1 MQVINNLRK
10 NTITLLLIT
19 FVILYIILKDSFN
32 EIVKSLQ
39 TMDYKYIV
47 IAIILF
53 FLSIVSKAYATY
65 KTVNDKKKFTLIES
79 IKHSIIVQFFNG
91 ITPFSSGG
99 QPMEIYMLTKHH
111 ISTTKATN
119 IIIQNFVFYQI
130 ALIIYGVLA
139 VGYNTIFKIFPKI
152 PLLRNLVLL
161 GFIINIL
168 VGVAL
173 FIVTFSRK
181 LTRTFTNAIIHIL
194 SKVHIVKDEDLTK
207 EKWYIKLEEFHNSA
221 KELRKRKGLFISGVM
236 LNFIS
241 LSLLYVIPLFITY
254 ALHDYVSINIM
265 ETITASAYVLIIGA
279 FIPIPG
285 ATGGIEY
292 GFLQFFGNFLNRNI
306 IAAVLLIWRFITYY
320 LGMILG
326 AIALS
331 FERKEEPK

>member
-1 MQVINNLRK
+1 MQVIKNLRK
-10 NTITLLLIT
+10 NTIILLLIT
-19 FVILYIILKDSFN
+19 FIILYIILKDSFN
-32 EIVKSLQ
+32 EIVNALQ
-39 TMDYKYIV
+39 TMDYKYII

-53 FLSIVSKAYATY
+53 FLSIVLKAYATY
-65 KTVNDKKKFTLIES
+65 KTVNDKKKFTLMES
-79 IKHSIIVQFFNG
+79 IKHSVIVQFFNG

-99 QPMEIYMLTKHH
+99 QPMEIYMLTKHQ
-111 ISTTKATN
+111 ITTTNATN

-130 ALIIYGVLA
+130 ALVIYGILA
-139 VGYNTIFKIFPKI
+139 VGYNIIFQIFPKI

-173 FIVTFSRK
+173 FIITFSRK
-181 LTRTFTNAIIHIL
+181 LTRILTNTIIYVL
-194 SKVHIVKDEDLTK
+194 AKLHIVKDKSLTR
-207 EKWYIKLEEFHNSA
+207 EKWHIKLEEFHNSA
-221 KELRKRKGLFISGVM
+221 KKLRKRKRLFIGGVI

-254 ALHDYVSINIM
+254 ALHDYTSMNVM

-279 FIPIPG
+279 FVPIPG

-292 GFLQFFGNFLNRNI
+292 GFLQFFGNFLSKNI
-306 IAAVLLIWRFITYY
+306 IATVLLVWRFITYY
-320 LGMILG
+320 LGMIVG

-331 FERKEEPK
+331 FERKEESK

>member
-1 MQVINNLRK
+1 MQVIKNLRK
-10 NTITLLLIT
+10 NTIILLLIT

-32 EIVKSLQ
+32 EIVKALQ
-39 TMDYKYIV
+39 TMDYKYII

-53 FLSIVSKAYATY
+53 FLSIVFKAYATY
-65 KTVNDKKKFTLIES
+65 KTVNNKQKFTLVES
-79 IKHSIIVQFFNG
+79 IKHSVIVQFFNG

-111 ISTTKATN
+111 ITTTNATN

-130 ALIIYGVLA
+130 ALVIYGFLA
-139 VGYNTIFKIFPKI
+139 VGYNMIFQIFPKI

-161 GFIINIL
+161 GFIINVF

-173 FIVTFSRK
+173 FIITFSRK
-181 LTRTFTNAIIHIL
+181 LTRIITNIIINVL
-194 SKVHIVKDEDLTK
+194 SKLHIVKDKSLTK
-207 EKWYIKLEEFHNSA
+207 EKWYVKLEEFHNSA
-221 KELRKRKGLFISGVM
+221 KDLRKRKKLFIGGIF

-241 LSLLYVIPLFITY
+241 LSLLYVIPLFIMY
-254 ALHDYVSINIM
+254 ALHDYTSMNVM

-279 FIPIPG
+279 FVPIPG

-292 GFLQFFGNFLNRNI
+292 GFLQFFGNFLNKNI
-306 IAAVLLIWRFITYY
+306 IAAVLLVWRFITYY
-320 LGMILG
+320 LGMIIG

-331 FERKEEPK
+331 FERKDESI